1 MTKKIVIIGGVAGGA
16 SAAARLRRLDEQS
29 QIVLFERG
37 EYISFANCGLPYY
50 IGETIK
56 KREKLLVQTVEG
68 MSKKFNLDIRNLSE
82 VVKINRDRKTVTV
95 NHLPE
100 NRIYEE
106 SYDVLIL
113 SPGAKPIVPQ
123 ISGLT
128 EADHVFT
135 LRSIPDTDQIKSFV
149 DNHQPKEAVVIG
161 GGFIG
166 LEMAE
171 NLVERGVNV
180 TLVEMAKQ
188 VMAPL
193 DYEMAAIV
201 HKHLIEKGV
210 NLILEDG
217 VQAFHDHGKEVILSS
232 GKVINTDFT
241 ILSIG
246 VTPENQLAAEADL
259 HIGKRGGI
267 QVNEWLQTN
276 DEHIYAIG
284 DAIETA
290 DYLHQ
295 QPAFIPLAGPAN
307 RQGRIV
313 ANNIYGK
320 KETYKGTLGTSIA
333 KVFDLTAAVT
343 GSNEKALQRLGID
356 YQVVHVHPGSHAGY
370 YPGAHPLA
378 LKIIF
383 SPDSG
388 QIYGA
393 QAVGKDGADK
403 RIDVIATAIKGKL
416 SVFDLTEL
424 ELAYAPPFSSAKDPV
439 NMAGY
444 VAANILEGGLE
455 TVQWHKID
463 EIVENGGFLID
474 VREPHERK
482 QGFIKGSLNIPLSE
496 IRDRLEE
503 IPKDQP
509 IYVACQVGLRG
520 YLAVRILNGNG
531 YQAINL
537 DGGWKTYSSVKHS

>member
-68 MSKKFNLDIRNLSE
+68 MSKKFNLNIRNLSE

-113 SPGAKPIVPQ
+113 SPGAKPIIPQ

-128 EADHVFT
+128 EADNVFT
-135 LRSIPDTDQIKSFV
+135 LRTIPDTDQIKGFV

-217 VQAFHDHGKEVILSS
+217 VQAFRDNGKEVILSS
-232 GKVINTDFT
+232 GKMINTDFT

-246 VTPENQLAAEADL
+246 VTPENQLAAEAGL

-267 QVNEWLQTN
+267 QVNEFLQTN
-276 DEHIYAIG
+276 DKHIYAIG
-284 DAIETA
+284 DAIEAA

-320 KETYKGTLGTSIA
+320 KEAYKGTLGTSIA

-343 GSNEKALQRLGID
+343 GSNEKTLQRLGID
-356 YQVVHVHPGSHAGY
+356 YEVVHVHPGSHAGY

-383 SPDSG
+383 SPDNG

-403 RIDVIATAIKGKL
+403 RIDILSTAIKGNL

-444 VAANILEGGLE
+444 VAANMLEDGLE
-455 TVQWHKID
+455 TVQWHEID

-520 YLAVRILNGNG
+520 YLAVRILNGNE

-537 DGGWKTYSSVKHS
+537 DGGWKTYSSVKH